1 MFTYGSAFGSPGSS
15 CAMASSNVRPA
26 SCTKSLLMTAAATSG
41 SDVGVSEASSA
52 VTFTV
57 DFDSSMS
64 ARSEK
69 IVPPLFSSMRPAD
82 CSTSSARAWFD
93 ASLGT
98 ATVSPA
104 GMSSTES
111 YFVE

>member
-1 MFTYGSAFGSPGSS
+1 MSD
-15 CAMASSNVRPA
+15 ASR
-26 SCTKSLLMTAAATSG
+26 
-41 SDVGVSEASSA
+41 A
-52 VTFTV
+52 VTFTF
-57 DFDSSMS
+57 DFASSMS

-93 ASLGT
+93 ASFGT
-98 ATVSPA
+98 ATVSPS
-104 GMSSTES
+104 GMSFTES